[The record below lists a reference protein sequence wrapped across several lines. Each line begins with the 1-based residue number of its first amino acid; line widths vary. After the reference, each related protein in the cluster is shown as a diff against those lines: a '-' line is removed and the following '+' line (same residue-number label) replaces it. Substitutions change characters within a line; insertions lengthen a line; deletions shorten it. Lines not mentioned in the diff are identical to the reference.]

1 MFAVIYRW
9 KLIPGREAQFE
20 EGWRAGTRAIA
31 AEFGG
36 WGSRLHRGE
45 DGVAVAYAQWPDRAT
60 WERAMQSRMHHSDEA
75 SRAKYRAAFEPGS
88 FETLFAGEVTADL
101 LHPVPGP
108 SRGGD

>member
-9 KLIPGREAQFE
+9 KLVPGREAMFE
-20 EGWRAGTRAIA
+20 EGWRAGTDAIA
-31 AEFGG
+31 REFGG

-60 WERAMQSRMHHSDEA
+60 WEKAMQTRMHHSDDEA
-75 SRAKYRAAFEPGS
+75 RAKYHSSFEHGS

-101 LHPVPGP
+101 LQLRHAE
-108 SRGGD
+108 R

>member
-9 KLIPGREAQFE
+9 KLVPGREAMFE
-20 EGWRAGTRAIA
+20 DGWRAGTAAIA
-31 AEFGG
+31 REFGG

-60 WERAMQSRMHHSDEA
+60 WERAMQTRMHHSDEEA
-75 SRAKYRAAFEPGS
+75 RDKYRSSFEPGS

-101 LHPVPGP
+101 LQLHRAG
-108 SRGGD
+108 R